1 MTEQPLKDG
10 PTPET
15 EQHGDY
21 ADVTVV
27 ADDRS
32 MATVKRNRRVN
43 PMMALY
49 ESGTL
54 SEEQFDASVEIARI
68 AEEIT
73 LPVGMRSAS
82 LEARVDNSGSSEN
95 LLIEKLTRVQLE
107 ATYNSWRAF
116 LPMPKRM
123 VIDLVLGSSTI
134 MAASRRYRMRRA
146 KVRTVLVDSLDRW
159 INIREKMH
167 ELIDERDV
175 EAAHYRAGGGVV
187 K

>member
-107 ATYNSWRAF
+107 AAYNSWRAF

-146 KVRTVLVDSLDRW
+146 
-159 INIREKMH
+159 
-167 ELIDERDV
+167 
-175 EAAHYRAGGGVV
+175 
-187 K
+187 